1 MEEKLE
7 GKKKMKGF
15 GICFLTLGAI
25 LFFITPVM
33 AQQRL
38 VDTVS
43 VLVPNFL
50 KGTMCF

>member
-7 GKKKMKGF
+7 GKKKKGGGF
-15 GICFLTLGAI
+15 FFLTLEAI

-33 AQQRL
+33 AQQSL

-43 VLVPNFL
+43 EPVTNFL
-50 KGTMCF
+50 KGTMYF